1 VLGLPSTQRGN
12 DSIFVV
18 VDYFSKI
25 AHSIACKKTFYAV
38 NAALY
43 FGEVS
48 RLHGLP
54 LSIVSDLDT
63 RFLSHFWRCLWR
75 LSNTKLDFCGAYNP
89 QTDGQMVVVNRSL
102 EGLLISLV
110 GDHLKSWDQK
120 PYQAE
125 FAYNGSTN
133 RSTEFSP
140 FFIVYG
146 SNPQAPLDLAPVS
159 RDRRPLKRTSIVRM
173 PSQK

>member
-54 LSIVSDLDT
+54 LSIVSDLGS
-63 RFLSHFWRCLWR
+63 RLCIRRRLCFLKPGR
-75 LSNTKLDFCGAYNP
+75 LSSACPHKSEGMRNKKTKRKKKIG
-89 QTDGQMVVVNRSL
+89 
-102 EGLLISLV
+102 I
-110 GDHLKSWDQK
+110 
-120 PYQAE
+120 
-125 FAYNGSTN
+125 
-133 RSTEFSP
+133 
-140 FFIVYG
+140 
-146 SNPQAPLDLAPVS
+146 
-159 RDRRPLKRTSIVRM
+159 
-173 PSQK
+173 PSQSEGMRTCYTSA